1 MYIYNEA
8 GTTKGWPG
16 TPRVNLGHV
25 LESCSWNFR
34 AVLLRIAA
42 VGSSVKL
49 TLDLGTQT
57 TKRIPTVNLEMT
69 DLHDPHLTII
79 RVSAVE
85 PLVGGF
91 KYVFVVPCQQMRM
104 MTYHSTFRFLQCW
117 WPQHPTKWI
126 GESTDLDISYKA
138 WIMGRWLKLWPGET
152 GNPCTGE
159 LTSQP
164 KDVYSHGSGCCSW
177 QYSLFCNHWTYW
189 TFTPLKKNRTSISWS
204 WETQLD
210 LLKMFFNFLIG
221 AWFGGT
227 YYVKW
232 PLLAQI
238 QEVEVPSGS
247 QRWPWKSTN

>member
-1 MYIYNEA
+1 MYIYIYNEA

-91 KYVFVVPCQQMRM
+91 KYVFIVPCQQMRM

-189 TFTPLKKNRTSISWS
+189 TFTPLKKIEPAS
-204 WETQLD
+204 LD
-210 LLKMFFNFLIG
+210 RGRLNWICWRCFLIFSLVHDLG
-221 AWFGGT
+221 
-227 YYVKW
+227 
-232 PLLAQI
+232 
-238 QEVEVPSGS
+238 VPTMLNGPF
-247 QRWPWKSTN
+247 WHKSKR